1 MSSPKVADMTVADL
15 KALIRQVVRE
25 ELRGQQ
31 SPPAI
36 IDVDKLRE
44 TMASI
49 DRHRWTPPPGTP
61 TASQRIIEEREQW
74 RQGM

>member
-1 MSSPKVADMTVADL
+1 MLSPKVADMTVADL

-25 ELRGQQ
+25 ELQGQQ

-36 IDVDKLRE
+36 DVDKVRE
-44 TMASI
+44 VMASI